1 MAEMP
6 EPADEG
12 SPPEANDASAAGIL
26 VPARITLFGF
36 DVVPANARI
45 EARSVGWRA
54 RRASIALAAGLIV
67 APVVF
72 LVPPHAPW
80 ALAALGISLLT
91 ALRRWAEVHT
101 LHCFEGACPR
111 CGEGVSIS
119 RPVRLRHPHAVSCP
133 SCRYELALS
142 VDL

>member
-6 EPADEG
+6 DPASSD
-12 SPPEANDASAAGIL
+12 DLAAGIL

-45 EARSVGWRA
+45 EARSAGWRA
-54 RRASIALAAGLIV
+54 LRASVALAAGLIV

-101 LHCFEGACPR
+101 LHFFEGACPR
-111 CGEGVSIS
+111 CGGGVSLS
-119 RPVRLRHPHAVSCP
+119 HPVRLRYPHPISCP
-133 SCRYELALS
+133 SCQYELALS

>member
-6 EPADEG
+6 DPVSSD
-12 SPPEANDASAAGIL
+12 DFAAGIL

-45 EARSVGWRA
+45 EARSAGWRA
-54 RRASIALAAGLIV
+54 LRASIALAAGLIV
-67 APVVF
+67 APAVF

-80 ALAALGISLLT
+80 ALAALGVGLVT
-91 ALRRWAEVHT
+91 ARRRWAEVHT
-101 LHCFEGACPR
+101 LHFLEGACPR

-119 RPVRLRHPHAVSCP
+119 RPARLRHPHAVSCP
-133 SCRYELALS
+133 SCHYELALS

>member
-6 EPADEG
+6 ELSDEA
-12 SPPEANDASAAGIL
+12 SPPEVNDSSNAGIL

-45 EARSVGWRA
+45 EARSVGWRVL
-54 RRASIALAAGLIV
+54 RASIALASGLIV

-91 ALRRWAEVHT
+91 ARRRWAEAHT
-101 LHCFEGACPR
+101 LHFFEGACPR

-119 RPVRLRHPHAVSCP
+119 RPARLRHPHAISCP
-133 SCRYELALS
+133 SCHYESALS

>member
-6 EPADEG
+6 DPASSD
-12 SPPEANDASAAGIL
+12 DLAAGIL

-54 RRASIALAAGLIV
+54 LRTSMALAAGLIV

-133 SCRYELALS
+133 SCHYELALS

>member
-1 MAEMP
+1 MAETP
-6 EPADEG
+6 DPASSD
-12 SPPEANDASAAGIL
+12 DLAAGIL

-45 EARSVGWRA
+45 EARSVGWRVL
-54 RRASIALAAGLIV
+54 RASIALASGLIV

-80 ALAALGISLLT
+80 ALGAFGIGLLT
-91 ALRRWAEVHT
+91 ARRRWAEVHT
-101 LHCFEGACPR
+101 LHFFEGACPR
-111 CGEGVSIS
+111 CGEGVSLS
-119 RPVRLRHPHAVSCP
+119 HPVRLRYPHPISCP
-133 SCRYELALS
+133 SCHYELTLS

>member
-1 MAEMP
+1 MAETP
-6 EPADEG
+6 DPASSD
-12 SPPEANDASAAGIL
+12 DLAAGIL

-54 RRASIALAAGLIV
+54 LRASVALAAGLIV

-101 LHCFEGACPR
+101 LHFFEGACPR

-133 SCRYELALS
+133 SCHYELALS